1 MFTLFQAKIH
11 YYCREQYFCHMEAA
25 ADEGLKK
32 FSNDSVL
39 KFFRA
44 YAMVLQGMTVQGD
57 MSNFVLI
64 KTLYIFEVCVSEKIV
79 TVFIFRVN

>member
-1 MFTLFQAKIH
+1 
-11 YYCREQYFCHMEAA
+11 MEAA

-44 YAMVLQGMTVQGD
+44 YAMVLQGMY
-57 MSNFVLI
+57 MSFSN
-64 KTLYIFEVCVSEKIV
+64 YYY
-79 TVFIFRVN
+79 

>member
-1 MFTLFQAKIH
+1 
-11 YYCREQYFCHMEAA
+11 MEAA

-44 YAMVLQGMTVQGD
+44 YAMVLQGMTVKD
-57 MSNFVLI
+57 DNYLKFYVDKNSVYN
-64 KTLYIFEVCVSEKIV
+64 
-79 TVFIFRVN
+79 